1 MFKKDIIALD
11 LPTDVSKILSSVFVQ
26 KIRQRIVVLLTNKLS
41 RQDEMCSIMLELF
54 GDKRNNHKTWTNNI
68 CIENRRIMKVNSET
82 LIR

>member
-41 RQDEMCSIMLELF
+41 RQDEMPSIMLELF
-54 GDKRNNHKTWTNNI
+54 GDKRNNHKTWTKKI
-68 CIENRRIMKVNSET
+68 CIENRQIMKVNSET